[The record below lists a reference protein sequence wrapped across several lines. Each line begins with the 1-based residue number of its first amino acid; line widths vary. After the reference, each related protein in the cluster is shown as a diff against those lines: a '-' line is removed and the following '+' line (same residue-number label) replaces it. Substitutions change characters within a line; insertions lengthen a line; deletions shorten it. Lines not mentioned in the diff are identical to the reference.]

1 MQQARG
7 EIISRASKQIH
18 EEDTPSREVDGE
30 NELFALWIAWKSEG
44 KRTKR
49 RNVLVVYQR
58 SHSEKSRSLGG
69 QGKKI
74 GIKQVIEEK
83 ETYCQ
88 GF

>member
-18 EEDTPSREVDGE
+18 EEDTPSREVYGE
-30 NELFALWIAWKSEG
+30 NELFALWIVWKSEG

-58 SHSEKSRSLGG
+58 LHS
-69 QGKKI
+69 GKVNEP
-74 GIKQVIEEK
+74 GWTRK
-83 ETYCQ
+83 ED
-88 GF
+88 